1 MSEPIIAYK
10 GFDKDMK
17 CQGFQFAEGET
28 YHEDKAELCKNGFH
42 ACTMPLDVLRYYPPG
57 DGSIYRMVELDEVC
71 DEKSNDSKICA
82 KTIKIGAEIGIPGLV
97 KAQIEW
103 VKNTIGFG
111 EKIKKAK
118 ESPDKYATGDRGAA
132 SATGTRGAASATG
145 YQGAAS
151 ATGYQGAAS
160 ATDDQ
165 GAASATGYQGAA
177 SATDDR
183 GAASA
188 TGTQGAASATGD
200 RGAASATGYRGAA
213 SATGYQGAAS
223 ATGYQ
228 GAASATGTRGA
239 ASATGYRGAASAT
252 GYRGAASAT
261 GEASVAMASGC
272 DGRVMGAIG
281 CAIFA
286 VERGKFDGNTWQIVS
301 AAAGIVDGVTLK
313 EKTWYKCV
321 GGKFVEV

>member
-17 CQGFQFAEGET
+17 CRGFQYEEGKT
-28 YHEDKAELCKNGFH
+28 YHMPGAVLCKEGAH
-42 ACTMPLDVLRYYPPG
+42 ACTMPLDVLGYYPPG

-71 DEKSNDSKICA
+71 DEKSSDSKICA

-97 KAQIEW
+97 EAQIER
-103 VKNTIGFG
+103 VKNTIGSD

-118 ESPDKYATGDRGAA
+118 ESQDKYATGD
-132 SATGTRGAASATG
+132 RGAASATG

-151 ATGYQGAAS
+151 ATG
-160 ATDDQ
+160 D
-165 GAASATGYQGAA
+165 
-177 SATDDR
+177 
-183 GAASA
+183 
-188 TGTQGAASATGD
+188 
-200 RGAASATGYRGAA
+200 RGAA

-228 GAASATGTRGA
+228 GAASATGYQGA
-239 ASATGYRGAASAT
+239 ASATGD
-252 GYRGAASAT
+252 RGAASAT
-261 GEASVAMASGC
+261 GEASAAMASGC
-272 DGRVMGAIG
+272 DGSVMGAIG

-286 VERGKFDGNTWQIVS
+286 VERGEWDGNTYPIISV
-301 AAAGIVDGVTLK
+301 AAGIVDGVTLK

>member
-1 MSEPIIAYK
+1 MSAPIIAYK
-10 GFDKDMK
+10 GFDKGMK
-17 CQGFQFAEGET
+17 CRGFQFAEGET

-42 ACTMPLDVLRYYPPG
+42 ACTMPLDVLGHYPPG

-118 ESPDKYATGDRGAA
+118 ESPDKSATGDQGAASATGDQGAASATGTRGAA
-132 SATGTRGAASATG
+132 SATGDRGAASATG

-151 ATGYQGAAS
+151 ATG
-160 ATDDQ
+160 DQ
-165 GAASATGYQGAA
+165 GAASATGY
-177 SATDDR
+177 
-183 GAASA
+183 
-188 TGTQGAASATGD
+188 

-213 SATGYQGAAS
+213 SATGD
-223 ATGYQ
+223 
-228 GAASATGTRGA
+228 
-239 ASATGYRGAASAT
+239 
-252 GYRGAASAT
+252 RGAASAT

-286 VERGKFDGNTWQIVS
+286 VERGEWDGNTYQIVS

>member
-17 CQGFQFAEGET
+17 CRGFQYTEGET
-28 YHEDKAELCKNGFH
+28 YHMPRAVLCEEGAH
-42 ACTMPLDVLRYYPPG
+42 ACTMPLDVLGYYPPG

-82 KTIKIGAEIGIPGLV
+82 KTIKIGSEIGISGLV
-97 KAQIEW
+97 EAQIAW
-103 VKNTIGFG
+103 VKNTIGCD

-132 SATGTRGAASATG
+132 AATGI
-145 YQGAAS
+145 QGAAA
-151 ATGYQGAAS
+151 ATG
-160 ATDDQ
+160 DQ
-165 GAASATGYQGAA
+165 GAAAA
-177 SATDDR
+177 M
-183 GAASA
+183 GK
-188 TGTQGAASATGD
+188 
-200 RGAASATGYRGAA
+200 
-213 SATGYQGAAS
+213 
-223 ATGYQ
+223 
-228 GAASATGTRGA
+228 
-239 ASATGYRGAASAT
+239 
-252 GYRGAASAT
+252 
-261 GEASVAMASGC
+261 ASVAMASGC

-286 VERGKFDGNTWQIVS
+286 VERGEWDGNTYQIVS
-301 AAAGIVDGVTLK
+301 VAAGIVDGVTLK

>member
-17 CQGFQFAEGET
+17 CRGFQFREGET
-28 YHEDKAELCKNGFH
+28 YHEDGAGLCRRGFH
-42 ACTMPLDVLRYYPPG
+42 ACEMPLDVLGYYPPG

-71 DEKSNDSKICA
+71 DEKSDDSEVCA

-97 KAQIEW
+97 EAQIAW
-103 VKNTIGFG
+103 VKNTIGFD

-118 ESPDKYATGDRGAA
+118 GSPDKHATG
-132 SATGTRGAASATG
+132 
-145 YQGAAS
+145 
-151 ATGYQGAAS
+151 
-160 ATDDQ
+160 DQ
-165 GAASATGYQGAA
+165 GAASATGCRGAA
-177 SATDDR
+177 SAAGYG

-188 TGTQGAASATGD
+188 TGWLGAAYATGIQGAAAATGDQGAASAMGK
-200 RGAASATGYRGAA
+200 
-213 SATGYQGAAS
+213 
-223 ATGYQ
+223 
-228 GAASATGTRGA
+228 
-239 ASATGYRGAASAT
+239 
-252 GYRGAASAT
+252 
-261 GEASVAMASGC
+261 ASVAMASGC

-286 VERGKFDGNTWQIVS
+286 VERGEWDGNTYPIISV
-301 AAAGIVDGVTLK
+301 AAGIVDGVTLK

>member
-17 CQGFQFAEGET
+17 CRGFQFAEGET
-28 YHEDKAELCKNGFH
+28 YHEDKAELCNSGFH
-42 ACTMPLDVLRYYPPG
+42 ACTMPLDVLGYYPPG

-82 KTIKIGAEIGIPGLV
+82 KTIKIGSEIGISGLV
-97 KAQIEW
+97 EAQIAW
-103 VKNTIGFG
+103 VKNTIGCD

-132 SATGTRGAASATG
+132 AATGI
-145 YQGAAS
+145 QGAAA
-151 ATGYQGAAS
+151 ATG
-160 ATDDQ
+160 DQ
-165 GAASATGYQGAA
+165 GAAAA
-177 SATDDR
+177 M
-183 GAASA
+183 GK
-188 TGTQGAASATGD
+188 
-200 RGAASATGYRGAA
+200 
-213 SATGYQGAAS
+213 
-223 ATGYQ
+223 
-228 GAASATGTRGA
+228 
-239 ASATGYRGAASAT
+239 
-252 GYRGAASAT
+252 
-261 GEASVAMASGC
+261 ASVAMASGC

-286 VERGKFDGNTWQIVS
+286 VERGEWDGNTYQIVS
-301 AAAGIVDGVTLK
+301 VAAGIVDGVTLK

>member
-17 CQGFQFAEGET
+17 CQGFQFAGGET

-42 ACTMPLDVLRYYPPG
+42 ACTMPLDVPGYYPPG

-71 DEKSNDSKICA
+71 DEKSDDSKICA

-103 VKNTIGFG
+103 VKNTIGVD

-118 ESPDKYATGDRGAA
+118 GSPDKHATGD
-132 SATGTRGAASATG
+132 
-145 YQGAAS
+145 
-151 ATGYQGAAS
+151 
-160 ATDDQ
+160 
-165 GAASATGYQGAA
+165 
-177 SATDDR
+177 
-183 GAASA
+183 
-188 TGTQGAASATGD
+188 
-200 RGAASATGYRGAA
+200 
-213 SATGYQGAAS
+213 QGAAS

-228 GAASATGTRGA
+228 GAASATGTQGA
-239 ASATGYRGAASAT
+239 ASATGI
-252 GYRGAASAT
+252 RGAASAT

-281 CAIFA
+281 CAICA
-286 VERGKFDGNTWQIVS
+286 VERWTIDGNTYRIVS
-301 AAAGIVDGVTLK
+301 VAAGIVDGVKLK

>member
-17 CQGFQFAEGET
+17 CRGFQYEEGKT
-28 YHEDKAELCKNGFH
+28 YHMPRAVLCEEGAH
-42 ACTMPLDVLRYYPPG
+42 ACTMPLDVLGYYPPG

-71 DEKSNDSKICA
+71 DKKSDDSKICA

-103 VKNTIGFG
+103 VKNTIGSD

-118 ESPDKYATGDRGAA
+118 ESQDKYATGDRGAA
-132 SATGTRGAASATG
+132 SATG
-145 YQGAAS
+145 
-151 ATGYQGAAS
+151 
-160 ATDDQ
+160 DQ
-165 GAASATGYQGAA
+165 GAASATGF
-177 SATDDR
+177 R
-183 GAASA
+183 GAASV
-188 TGTQGAASATGD
+188 
-200 RGAASATGYRGAA
+200 
-213 SATGYQGAAS
+213 
-223 ATGYQ
+223 
-228 GAASATGTRGA
+228 
-239 ASATGYRGAASAT
+239 
-252 GYRGAASAT
+252 T

-286 VERGKFDGNTWQIVS
+286 VERGEFDGNTCQIVS
-301 AAAGIVDGVTLK
+301 VAAGIVDGVKLK

>member
-1 MSEPIIAYK
+1 MSGPIIAYK

-42 ACTMPLDVLRYYPPG
+42 ACTMPLDVLGYYPPG
-57 DGSIYRMVELDEVC
+57 DGSIYRMVELDDVC

-97 KAQIEW
+97 KAQIEL
-103 VKNTIGFG
+103 VKNTIGFD

-118 ESPDKYATGDRGAA
+118 ESPDKY
-132 SATGTRGAASATG
+132 
-145 YQGAAS
+145 
-151 ATGYQGAAS
+151 
-160 ATDDQ
+160 
-165 GAASATGYQGAA
+165 
-177 SATDDR
+177 
-183 GAASA
+183 
-188 TGTQGAASATGD
+188 
-200 RGAASATGYRGAA
+200 
-213 SATGYQGAAS
+213 
-223 ATGYQ
+223 
-228 GAASATGTRGA
+228 
-239 ASATGYRGAASAT
+239 AT

-261 GEASVAMASGC
+261 GEASVAMASGR

-286 VERGKFDGNTWQIVS
+286 VERGEWDGNTYQIVS
-301 AAAGIVDGVTLK
+301 VAAGIVDGVTIK

>member
-17 CQGFQFAEGET
+17 CRGFQYEEGKT
-28 YHEDKAELCKNGFH
+28 YHMPGAVLCKEGAH
-42 ACTMPLDVLRYYPPG
+42 ACTMPLDVLGYYPPG

-71 DEKSNDSKICA
+71 DEKSDDSKVCA

-103 VKNTIGFG
+103 VKNTIGFD

-118 ESPDKYATGDRGAA
+118 ESPDKYATG
-132 SATGTRGAASATG
+132 TRGAASATG
-145 YQGAAS
+145 FQGAAS
-151 ATGYQGAAS
+151 ATGFQGAAA
-160 ATDDQ
+160 ATGFQ
-165 GAASATGYQGAA
+165 GAAAAMGKA
-177 SATDDR
+177 SA
-183 GAASA
+183 
-188 TGTQGAASATGD
+188 
-200 RGAASATGYRGAA
+200 
-213 SATGYQGAAS
+213 
-223 ATGYQ
+223 
-228 GAASATGTRGA
+228 
-239 ASATGYRGAASAT
+239 
-252 GYRGAASAT
+252 
-261 GEASVAMASGC
+261 AMASGR

-286 VERGKFDGNTWQIVS
+286 VERGEFDGNTYQIVS
-301 AAAGIVDGVTLK
+301 VAAGIVDGVTLK

>member
-17 CQGFQFAEGET
+17 CRGFQFAEGET
-28 YHEDKAELCKNGFH
+28 YHEDKAELCNSGFH
-42 ACTMPLDVLRYYPPG
+42 VCTMPLDVLGYYPPG

-71 DEKSNDSKICA
+71 DKKSDDSQICA

-103 VKNTIGFG
+103 VKNTIGFD

-118 ESPDKYATGDRGAA
+118 ESPDKYATGN
-132 SATGTRGAASATG
+132 
-145 YQGAAS
+145 QGAAS
-151 ATGYQGAAS
+151 ATGNQ
-160 ATDDQ
+160 
-165 GAASATGYQGAA
+165 
-177 SATDDR
+177 
-183 GAASA
+183 
-188 TGTQGAASATGD
+188 
-200 RGAASATGYRGAA
+200 GAA

-228 GAASATGTRGA
+228 GAASATGIQGA
-239 ASATGYRGAASAT
+239 ASATGIQGAASAT
-252 GYRGAASAT
+252 GNQGAASATGAWGAASAT
-261 GEASVAMASGC
+261 GEASVAMASGRN
-272 DGRVMGAIG
+272 GRVMGAIG

-286 VERGKFDGNTWQIVS
+286 AERGKWDGETYPIVS
-301 AAAGIVDGVTLK
+301 VAAGIVDGVTLK

>member
-17 CQGFQFAEGET
+17 CRGFQYEEGKT
-28 YHEDKAELCKNGFH
+28 YHMPGAVLCKEGAH
-42 ACTMPLDVLRYYPPG
+42 ACTMPLDVLGYYPPG

-71 DEKSNDSKICA
+71 DEKSDDSKVCA

-103 VKNTIGFG
+103 VKNTIGFD
-111 EKIKKAK
+111 EKIKKTK
-118 ESPDKYATGDRGAA
+118 KSPDKYATGDL
-132 SATGTRGAASATG
+132 GAASATG
-145 YQGAAS
+145 YNGAAA
-151 ATGYQGAAS
+151 ATG
-160 ATDDQ
+160 DN
-165 GAASATGYQGAA
+165 
-177 SATDDR
+177 
-183 GAASA
+183 
-188 TGTQGAASATGD
+188 GAASATGD

-213 SATGYQGAAS
+213 AATGIQGAAS
-223 ATGYQ
+223 ATGDRGAASATGIQGAAAATGYNGAAAATGNQ
-228 GAASATGTRGA
+228 GAASATGIQGA
-239 ASATGYRGAASAT
+239 AAATGNQGAAAATGYRGAAAAT
-252 GYRGAASAT
+252 GYRGAAAAT
-261 GEASVAMASGC
+261 GKASVAMASGD

-286 VERGKFDGNTWQIVS
+286 VERGERDGDTYQIISV
-301 AAAGIVDGVTLK
+301 AAGIVDGVTLK

>member
-17 CQGFQFAEGET
+17 CLGFQYTEGET
-28 YHEDKAELCKNGFH
+28 YHMPRAVLCEEGAH
-42 ACTMPLDVLRYYPPG
+42 ACTMPLDVLGYYPPS

-71 DEKSNDSKICA
+71 DEKSDDSKVCA
-82 KTIKIGAEIGIPGLV
+82 KTIKIGAEIGVPGLV
-97 KAQIEW
+97 KAQIEC
-103 VKNTIGFG
+103 VKNTIGFD

-118 ESPDKYATGDRGAA
+118 ESPDKYATGN
-132 SATGTRGAASATG
+132 
-145 YQGAAS
+145 QGAAA
-151 ATGYQGAAS
+151 ATGN
-160 ATDDQ
+160 
-165 GAASATGYQGAA
+165 
-177 SATDDR
+177 R
-183 GAASA
+183 
-188 TGTQGAASATGD
+188 GAASATGD
-200 RGAASATGYRGAA
+200 RGAASATGD
-213 SATGYQGAAS
+213 QGAAS

-228 GAASATGTRGA
+228 
-239 ASATGYRGAASAT
+239 GAASAT

-261 GEASVAMASGC
+261 GEASVAMASGR

-286 VERGKFDGNTWQIVS
+286 VERGEWDGNTYPIISV
-301 AAAGIVDGVTLK
+301 AAGIVDGVTIK

>member
-17 CQGFQFAEGET
+17 CRGFQYEEGKT
-28 YHEDKAELCKNGFH
+28 YHMHGAVLCKEGAH
-42 ACTMPLDVLRYYPPG
+42 ACTMPLDVLGYYPPG

-97 KAQIEW
+97 EAQIAW
-103 VKNTIGFG
+103 VKNTIGFD

-118 ESPDKYATGDRGAA
+118 GSPDKH
-132 SATGTRGAASATG
+132 ATGT
-145 YQGAAS
+145 
-151 ATGYQGAAS
+151 
-160 ATDDQ
+160 
-165 GAASATGYQGAA
+165 
-177 SATDDR
+177 
-183 GAASA
+183 
-188 TGTQGAASATGD
+188 
-200 RGAASATGYRGAA
+200 
-213 SATGYQGAAS
+213 QGAAS

-228 GAASATGTRGA
+228 GAASATGE
-239 ASATGYRGAASAT
+239 ASA
-252 GYRGAASAT
+252 
-261 GEASVAMASGC
+261 AMASGR

-286 VERGKFDGNTWQIVS
+286 VERGKWDGDTFPIISV
-301 AAAGIVDGVTLK
+301 AAGIVDGVTLK

>member
-17 CQGFQFAEGET
+17 CRGFQYEEGKT
-28 YHEDKAELCKNGFH
+28 YHMPGAVLCKEGAH
-42 ACTMPLDVLRYYPPG
+42 ACTMPLDVLGYYPPG

-71 DEKSNDSKICA
+71 DEKSDDSEVCA

-97 KAQIEW
+97 EAQIAW
-103 VKNTIGFG
+103 VKNTIGFD

-118 ESPDKYATGDRGAA
+118 GSPDKHATG
-132 SATGTRGAASATG
+132 
-145 YQGAAS
+145 
-151 ATGYQGAAS
+151 
-160 ATDDQ
+160 DQ
-165 GAASATGYQGAA
+165 GAASATGC
-177 SATDDR
+177 R

-188 TGTQGAASATGD
+188 TGIQGAASATGW
-200 RGAASATGYRGAA
+200 RGAASATGGRGAAAATGGGGAA
-213 SATGYQGAAS
+213 SATGCRGAAAAAGYGGAAS
-223 ATGYQ
+223 ATGWLGAAYATGIQGAAAATGDQ
-228 GAASATGTRGA
+228 GAASAMGK
-239 ASATGYRGAASAT
+239 
-252 GYRGAASAT
+252 
-261 GEASVAMASGC
+261 ASVAMASGC

-286 VERGKFDGNTWQIVS
+286 VERGEWDGNTYPIISV
-301 AAAGIVDGVTLK
+301 AAGIVDGVTLK

>member
-17 CQGFQFAEGET
+17 CRGFQYEEGKT
-28 YHEDKAELCKNGFH
+28 YHTPGAVLCKEGAH
-42 ACTMPLDVLRYYPPG
+42 ACTMPLDVLGYYPPG

-71 DEKSNDSKICA
+71 DEKSDDSKVCA

-103 VKNTIGFG
+103 VKNTIGFD

-118 ESPDKYATGDRGAA
+118 GSPDKHATGYWGAA
-132 SATGTRGAASATG
+132 SATGTWGAASATG

-151 ATGYQGAAS
+151 ATGK
-160 ATDDQ
+160 
-165 GAASATGYQGAA
+165 
-177 SATDDR
+177 
-183 GAASA
+183 
-188 TGTQGAASATGD
+188 
-200 RGAASATGYRGAA
+200 
-213 SATGYQGAAS
+213 
-223 ATGYQ
+223 
-228 GAASATGTRGA
+228 
-239 ASATGYRGAASAT
+239 
-252 GYRGAASAT
+252 
-261 GEASVAMASGC
+261 ASVAMASGRN
-272 DGRVMGAIG
+272 GRVMGTIG

-286 VERGKFDGNTWQIVS
+286 VERGEWDGNTYKIISV
-301 AAAGIVDGVTLK
+301 AAGIVDGVTIK

>member
-17 CQGFQFAEGET
+17 CRGFQYEEGKT
-28 YHEDKAELCKNGFH
+28 YHTPGAVLCKEGAH
-42 ACTMPLDVLRYYPPG
+42 ACTMPLDVLGYYPPG

-71 DEKSNDSKICA
+71 DEKSDDSKVCA

-103 VKNTIGFG
+103 VKNTIGFD

-118 ESPDKYATGDRGAA
+118 GSPDKHATGYWGAA
-132 SATGTRGAASATG
+132 SATGTWGAASATG
-145 YQGAAS
+145 E
-151 ATGYQGAAS
+151 
-160 ATDDQ
+160 
-165 GAASATGYQGAA
+165 
-177 SATDDR
+177 
-183 GAASA
+183 
-188 TGTQGAASATGD
+188 
-200 RGAASATGYRGAA
+200 
-213 SATGYQGAAS
+213 
-223 ATGYQ
+223 Q

-239 ASATGYRGAASAT
+239 ASATGYWGAASAT
-252 GYRGAASAT
+252 GTRGAASAT
-261 GEASVAMASGC
+261 GEQGAASATGNWGAASATGEQGAASATGTWGAASATGYQGAASATGKASVAMASGRN
-272 DGRVMGAIG
+272 GRVMGTIG

-286 VERGKFDGNTWQIVS
+286 VERGEWDGNTYKIISV
-301 AAAGIVDGVTLK
+301 AAGIVDGVTIK

>member
-17 CQGFQFAEGET
+17 CRGFQYEEGKT
-28 YHEDKAELCKNGFH
+28 YHMPGAVLCKEGAH
-42 ACTMPLDVLRYYPPG
+42 ACTMPLDVLGYYPPG

-71 DEKSNDSKICA
+71 DEKSDDSEVCA

-97 KAQIEW
+97 EAQIAW
-103 VKNTIGFG
+103 VKNTIGFD

-118 ESPDKYATGDRGAA
+118 GSPDKHATG
-132 SATGTRGAASATG
+132 
-145 YQGAAS
+145 
-151 ATGYQGAAS
+151 
-160 ATDDQ
+160 DQ
-165 GAASATGYQGAA
+165 GAASATGC
-177 SATDDR
+177 R

-188 TGTQGAASATGD
+188 TGIQGAAAATGDQGAASAMGK
-200 RGAASATGYRGAA
+200 
-213 SATGYQGAAS
+213 
-223 ATGYQ
+223 
-228 GAASATGTRGA
+228 
-239 ASATGYRGAASAT
+239 
-252 GYRGAASAT
+252 
-261 GEASVAMASGC
+261 ASVAMASGC

-286 VERGKFDGNTWQIVS
+286 VERGEWDGNTYPIISV
-301 AAAGIVDGVTLK
+301 AAGIVDGVTLK